1 MQLCM
6 ARCCGTSV
14 KLLLVSL
21 LPASVTHLLDCV
33 LACLITDKGVVA
45 AVSMDLSKTFDM
57 IPHDLLLAWLP
68 SVLLQSACPSYTVT
82 LETGPSVS
90 G

>member
-1 MQLCM
+1 M
-6 ARCCGTSV
+6 ARFCGKSV
-14 KLLLVSL
+14 RPLLVSF
-21 LPASVTHLLDCV
+21 LPASVTHLLDFL
-33 LACLITDKGVVA
+33 LAWLITYKGVVG

-68 SVLLQSACPSYTVT
+68 SDLLQSACPSNTVT
-82 LETGPSVS
+82 LEAGPSVS